1 MSTRIMELQMDYI
14 KIMMDLKTIFILFF
28 IEDIKRKI
36 CILKIC

>member
-14 KIMMDLKTIFILFF
+14 KMMMDLKTIFILFF
-28 IEDIKRKI
+28 IEDIKTKI